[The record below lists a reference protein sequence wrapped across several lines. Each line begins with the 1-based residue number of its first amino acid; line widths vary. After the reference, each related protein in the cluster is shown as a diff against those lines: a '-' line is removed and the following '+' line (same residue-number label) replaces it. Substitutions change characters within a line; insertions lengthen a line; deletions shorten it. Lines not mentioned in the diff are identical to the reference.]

1 MSASDVEGAAIREQ
15 LLASYCAER
24 VLAAGRGDW
33 AIVEGI
39 DEMIAAI
46 AGGVTGLTDVMRGA
60 PVEAECCRNCRF
72 FKESSGAGLCR
83 AETPSIQGWPVVMM
97 DDWCGDWEKR

>member
-1 MSASDVEGAAIREQ
+1 MSASDVEWAAIRER
-15 LLASYCAER
+15 LLARYCAER

-33 AIVEGI
+33 ALVEGI
-39 DEMIAAI
+39 DEMIAAS

-97 DDWCGDWEKR
+97 DDWCGDWERR